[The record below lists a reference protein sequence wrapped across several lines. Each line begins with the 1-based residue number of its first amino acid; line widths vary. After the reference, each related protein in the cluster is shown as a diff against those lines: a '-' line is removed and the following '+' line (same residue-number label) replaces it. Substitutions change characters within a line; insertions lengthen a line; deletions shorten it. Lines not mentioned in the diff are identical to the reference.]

1 MTDIAEKTGQWSR
14 QVNWFVERFCVLLL
28 VLLVLD
34 VWLGILARRLL
45 PFPLSFTEE
54 LARYLMIWTALLA
67 VSSGIAHRE
76 HIGVE
81 FLFSRL
87 PAQIRRG
94 LALAFDLL
102 ALGFFLVLFLYGI
115 GFTIRGF
122 ARVTM
127 IYGMPK
133 GVPFAGVP
141 LAAAL
146 ACIQIVLV
154 GMRDFFNPEPPETT
168 GATIVP
174 VGEE

>member
-1 MTDIAEKTGQWSR
+1 MTNIAGKTGQWSR
-14 QVNWFVERFCVLLL
+14 QVNWYVERFCVLLL

-45 PFPLSFTEE
+45 PFPLTFTEE

-81 FLFSRL
+81 FLFSRF
-87 PAQIRRG
+87 PAQVRRG
-94 LALAFDLL
+94 LALTFDLL

-122 ARVTM
+122 SRVTM

-146 ACIQIVLV
+146 ACVQLALV

-168 GATIVP
+168 GATILP
-174 VGEE
+174 AGEE

>member
-1 MTDIAEKTGQWSR
+1 
-14 QVNWFVERFCVLLL
+14 
-28 VLLVLD
+28 
-34 VWLGILARRLL
+34 
-45 PFPLSFTEE
+45 
-54 LARYLMIWTALLA
+54 MIWAALLA

-87 PAQIRRG
+87 PAQMRRW
-94 LALAFDLL
+94 LALTFDLL

-122 ARVTM
+122 SRVTM

-146 ACIQIVLV
+146 ACVQLALV

-168 GATIVP
+168 GATILP

>member
-1 MTDIAEKTGQWSR
+1 MMNLAGKTGQWSR
-14 QVNWFVERFCVLLL
+14 QVNWYVERLCVLLL

-45 PFPLSFTEE
+45 PFPLTFTEE

-87 PAQIRRG
+87 PAPARRW
-94 LALAFDLL
+94 LALTFDLL

-122 ARVTM
+122 SRVTM

-146 ACIQIVLV
+146 ACVQLALV

-168 GATIVP
+168 GATILP
-174 VGEE
+174 LGEE

>member
-1 MTDIAEKTGQWSR
+1 MMNLAGKTGQWSR
-14 QVNWFVERFCVLLL
+14 QVNWYVERFCVLLL

-45 PFPLSFTEE
+45 PFPLTFTEE

-87 PAQIRRG
+87 PAPARRW
-94 LALAFDLL
+94 LALTFDLL

-122 ARVTM
+122 SRVTM

-146 ACIQIVLV
+146 ACVQLALV

-168 GATIVP
+168 GATILP
-174 VGEE
+174 LGEE

>member
-1 MTDIAEKTGQWSR
+1 MTDIAAKTGQWSR
-14 QVNWFVERFCVLLL
+14 QVNWYVERLCVLLL
-28 VLLVLD
+28 TLLVLD

-45 PFPLSFTEE
+45 PFPLTFTEE

-81 FLFSRL
+81 FLFSRF
-87 PAQIRRG
+87 PAPVRRWM
-94 LALAFDLL
+94 ALSFDLL

-122 ARVTM
+122 SRVTM

-146 ACIQIVLV
+146 ACIQLALV
-154 GMRDFFNPEPPETT
+154 GLRDFFSPKAPETA

-174 VGEE
+174 AGEE